1 MTLGEENGEK
11 EEEKVV
17 DRGLIKYSLLLV
29 WTRYQMDI
37 IYSKD
42 FWGFILRETSQ

>member
-1 MTLGEENGEK
+1 MIIIIFSQLCKCENIMTLGEEDGGE

-29 WTRYQMDI
+29 
-37 IYSKD
+37 
-42 FWGFILRETSQ
+42 